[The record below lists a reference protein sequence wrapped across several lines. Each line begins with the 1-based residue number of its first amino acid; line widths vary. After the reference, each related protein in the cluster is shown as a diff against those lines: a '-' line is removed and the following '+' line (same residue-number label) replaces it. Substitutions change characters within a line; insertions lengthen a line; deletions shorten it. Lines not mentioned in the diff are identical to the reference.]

1 MRNRIAGLVIAA
13 LTATSAALVLVHPAS
28 ATGGCAA
35 EMPVRAQYPS
45 MLSGEL
51 TVVSL
56 GRSLPEWTLDFQL
69 RYPSEQIKNVD
80 GVRWEQH
87 GDHVTLHGLPGA
99 GLPAD
104 RPISFRYVMTHGV
117 KRGDPPV
124 FTLNGVPCG
133 TVLPPSPSPSSSV
146 PPSPTSPPSPTPSS
160 SPSPTPDPN
169 RPVVRITRPEDGD
182 HFFAPATITV
192 EATATP
198 APGRRITRVEFF
210 HTGDS
215 PDSAPFETDTT
226 APYTAEWRD
235 VPAGGYSFFAVAYDD
250 QGAKQSGKNA
260 PFVRVLTPGEERQ
273 APYVTVVRDRLWGI
287 SPVIDAVAPRE
298 LAPLA
303 RSGAESRCVQGRG
316 IWDGPV
322 DARAVAGLAARGF
335 RAVYLA
341 LNEACWL
348 GLPYVDPRYGGEPYR
363 QEVVA
368 YTQRLAV
375 AGITPIV
382 GLTWSEGRYTGP
394 GATCRDERAVCAKPM
409 PDAAHAIDFW
419 QSVGQTLG
427 TEAVVYDLF
436 TAPYPDRAIGD
447 PAQAWTCWRDGAEA
461 CSALGYPAVGMWA
474 LYLAVRTGSF
484 GVLLAGGLRGGSD
497 LSRWA
502 AYVPEDWYYNIAAAW
517 RPATPGDCR
526 PPVLAQAPVVV
537 TTTCR

>member
-1 MRNRIAGLVIAA
+1 MRKHVAGLAIAA
-13 LTATSAALVLVHPAS
+13 LTATSAALVMVHPAS

-35 EMPVRAQYPS
+35 TMPLGGHYVS
-45 MLSGEL
+45 MVTGEL
-51 TVVSL
+51 TVASL
-56 GRSLPEWTLDFQL
+56 GQSLPEWTLEFRL
-69 RYPSEQIKNVD
+69 RYPSEQIKNID

-87 GDHVTLHGLPGA
+87 GDQVTVRSLPGA

-104 RPISFRYVMTHGV
+104 RPASFRYVMTDGV
-117 KRGDPPV
+117 KHGDQRF

-133 TVLPPSPSPSSSV
+133 SVLPPAPSPSSSI
-146 PPSPTSPPSPTPSS
+146 PPGSASPGPSF
-160 SPSPTPDPN
+160 SPSPPPDPN
-169 RPVVRITRPEDGD
+169 RPVVRITRPEEGD

-210 HTGDS
+210 HTDDS
-215 PDSAPFETDTT
+215 PDSAPFAIDTT
-226 APYTAEWRD
+226 APYTAEWHD
-235 VPAGGYSFFAVAYDD
+235 VPAGGYAFMAVAYDD
-250 QGAKQSGKNA
+250 QGASRSGENA

-273 APYVTVVRDRLWGI
+273 APYPTVVRDRLWGI
-287 SPVIDAVAPRE
+287 SPVIDSVTPLE
-298 LAPLA
+298 LTPLA
-303 RSGAESRCVQGRG
+303 RSGAEARCVQGRG

-322 DARAVAGLAARGF
+322 DAGAVSRLVARGV

-348 GLPYVDPRYGGEPYR
+348 GLPYVDARYGGEPYQ
-363 QEVVA
+363 QEVLA
-368 YTQRLAV
+368 YTQRLAA

-409 PDAAHAIDFW
+409 PDAAHALDFW
-419 QSVGQTLG
+419 QSVAQLLG
-427 TEAVVYDLF
+427 TGAVVYDLF

-447 PAQAWTCWRDGAEA
+447 PAGAWTCWRDGAED
-461 CSALGYPAVGMWA
+461 CSALGYPAVGMWSM
-474 LYLAVRTGSF
+474 YLAVRSGSF
-484 GVLLAGGLRGGSD
+484 GVLLAGGLRGGND

-502 AYVPEDWYYNIAAAW
+502 AYVPEDWYYNIAAGW
-517 RPATPGDCR
+517 RPAASGDCR

-537 TTTCR
+537 TATCR